1 MINPNTVV
9 NTILA
14 LVLIGLIVWLIWES
28 RK

>member
-9 NTILA
+9 NTVVA
-14 LVLIGLIVWLIWES
+14 PVLIGLFVWLIFEG